1 MPEYSYTTVPGKIR
15 SFFEKLRKA
24 TIPDHADHQ
33 WLSKLGFGSKNDPT
47 LLGMLKQIG
56 FTDHAGTPARTWF
69 DYKASP
75 RETMA
80 RALKEGYR
88 ELFNLYE
95 ADQPPCELSNDEL
108 VRFFSS
114 QTGKAEGTVSKM
126 LATFRALC
134 SLADF
139 NAPVRSASK
148 VSAENPQFGRADDR
162 QVVVNVNINLPETE
176 DEEVYRKILKV
187 LKEYLDL

>member
-15 SFFEKLRKA
+15 SFFEKLTRA
-24 TIPDHADHQ
+24 TIPDHVDHG
-33 WLSKLGFGSKNDPT
+33 WLERLGFTSKNDPT

-56 FTDHAGTPARTWF
+56 FIDHAGNPTRIWF

-95 ADQPPCELSNDEL
+95 ADQPPCELPGEEL

-126 LATFRALC
+126 VATFRALC
-134 SLADF
+134 SLAEF
-139 NAPVRSASK
+139 HAPVASILK
-148 VSAENPQFGRADDR
+148 ADPPSDSR
-162 QVVVNVNINLPETE
+162 RVVVNININLPETE

-187 LKEYLDL
+187 LKEYLEL

>member
-1 MPEYSYTTVPGKIR
+1 MPDYYTTVPGKIR
-15 SFFEKLRKA
+15 EFFEKLLKA

-33 WLSKLGFGSKNDPT
+33 WLSRLGFSSKNDPT

-56 FTDHAGTPARTWF
+56 FTDHAGNPTRTWF

-126 LATFRALC
+126 VATFRALC

-139 NAPVRSASK
+139 NTPAIPSGKNLVG
-148 VSAENPQFGRADDR
+148 NPPSPKTDEPQL
-162 QVVVNVNINLPETE
+162 VVNININLPETE

-187 LKEYLDL
+187 LKEYLEL

>member
-1 MPEYSYTTVPGKIR
+1 MPDHYTTVPGKIR
-15 SFFEKLRKA
+15 KFFEKLLKA

-33 WLSKLGFGSKNDPT
+33 WLSRLGFSSKNDPT

-56 FTDHAGTPARTWF
+56 FTDHAGNPTRTWF

-95 ADQPPCELSNDEL
+95 TDEPPCELSNDEL
-108 VRFFSS
+108 TRFFSS

-126 LATFRALC
+126 VATFRALC
-134 SLADF
+134 SLADI
-139 NAPVRSASK
+139 NTPARLGSTASDVGPPSRK
-148 VSAENPQFGRADDR
+148 TDER
-162 QVVVNVNINLPETE
+162 QLVVNININLPETE

-187 LKEYLDL
+187 LKEYLEL